1 MIVLKDFYCTHTNIS
16 YKAGDV
22 YKGNRTDISYLLE
35 GEIEID
41 YVEVTPKFIRL
52 RKIKLKEFE
61 RKRDKNS

>member
-1 MIVLKDFYCTHTNIS
+1 MIVLKDFYCTHTNVS

-41 YVEVTPKFIRL
+41 YVEVTPKKATKK
-52 RKIKLKEFE
+52 RK
-61 RKRDKNS
+61 

>member
-1 MIVLKDFYCTHTNIS
+1 VVYLKTKEMIVLKDFYCTHTNVS

-41 YVEVTPKFIRL
+41 YVEVTPKKATKK
-52 RKIKLKEFE
+52 RK
-61 RKRDKNS
+61 